1 MPIAHIR
8 GVNIIYKVIGAS
20 GPWVALSPGG
30 RRDMN
35 GVEGLASSIADQGF
49 RVLIHDRRNCGL
61 SDICIEGEDS
71 EYEIWADDLYEL
83 LRQQNALPAYIGGS
97 SSGCRLSVLFAL
109 RHPEAVKGL
118 LLWRVTGGRLACE
131 RLAHNYYQQY
141 IDAAETGGMRAV
153 CELDHFKERCAANPS
168 NLGYLVRLDPKKF
181 IAVMQHWREYFVRG
195 ADLPIIGA
203 SEADLHSIKVPAVVI
218 PGNDRTHGTET
229 GKTAARL
236 IPNAELHIIWPKD
249 LDIELS
255 PAEDWD
261 VKNPEMAGYFVA
273 MMKRVEAS
281 AKA

>member
-8 GVNIIYKVIGAS
+8 GVNIIYKVIGTS

-30 RRDMN
+30 RRDMS
-35 GVEGLASSIADQGF
+35 GVEGLAGLIAGQGF

-61 SDICIEGEDS
+61 SDVCIEGEDS

-109 RHPEAVKGL
+109 RHPDAVKGL
-118 LLWRVTGGRLACE
+118 LLWRVTGGKLACE
-131 RLAHNYYQQY
+131 RLAYNYYQQY

-203 SEADLHSIKVPAVVI
+203 SEADLKSIKVPAVVI

-261 VKNPEMAGYFVA
+261 VKNPEMAGHFVA
-273 MMKRVEAS
+273 MMKRVEA
-281 AKA
+281 AART